1 MSQQNTP
8 HAPEPSSQAKRA
20 LLEQFARVAKALA
33 HPNRLEL
40 LEFLA
45 QGERTVESL
54 ARAAGLSVANASQ
67 HLQQLKQ
74 AGLVASRRAG
84 QHVRYR
90 LADDDVVALMAAL
103 RGVARRHLAEVD
115 RIVEAYL
122 AARDTLEPVPATD
135 LLERI
140 RRGEVTVLDVR
151 PPEEYAAGH
160 LPGAVNIPLE
170 ELERRLGELPRD
182 REVVAYCR
190 GPYCV
195 LAWEAAG
202 RLREKGIP
210 ARRLEGGLPEW
221 RLAGLPVEVE
231 KEGAGQG

>member
-1 MSQQNTP
+1 MS
-8 HAPEPSSQAKRA
+8 ALSSHGPGKRE
-20 LLEQFARVAKALA
+20 LLAQFARVAKALS

-45 QGERTVESL
+45 QGERTVDSL

-74 AGLVASRRAG
+74 AGLVASRKTG

-103 RGVARRHLAEVD
+103 REVARRHLAEVD
-115 RIVEAYL
+115 RIVQAYL
-122 AARDTLEPVPATD
+122 AARDTLEPVPAGD

-170 ELERRLGELPRD
+170 ELERRLGELPKD

-195 LAWEAAG
+195 LAWEAAA

-210 ARRLEGGLPEW
+210 ARRLDGGLPEW
-221 RLAGLPVEVE
+221 RLAGLPVEAGPEAVE
-231 KEGAGQG
+231 TEGPPRR

>member
-8 HAPEPSSQAKRA
+8 NAPEPSSQAKRA

-122 AARDTLEPVPATD
+122 AARDTLEPVPAID

-221 RLAGLPVEVE
+221 RLA
-231 KEGAGQG
+231 